1 MMASKDL
8 RVLHSPHPQSGVA
21 TGGMG
26 ANAPPNFCQDGAQ
39 DFFKINEP
47 IFGGGDSRKSS
58 EK

>member
-1 MMASKDL
+1 MASKDL
-8 RVLHSPHPQSGVA
+8 RVLRSPHPQSGVA

-26 ANAPPNFCQDGAQ
+26 ANAPPTFCQDGTQ

-47 IFGGGDSRKSS
+47 IIGGADSGKSS